1 MNKLKKITLRSVI
14 DEGDIIPQNA
24 MKHIL
29 GGYNDWG
36 NGCSCN
42 GQGSYCI
49 TSDDKKYVCCGWDME
64 TCYNF
69 VKDYFTHGDSQSC
82 GNCA

>member
-29 GGYNDWG
+29 GGYSC
-36 NGCSCN
+36 GCA
-42 GQGSYCI
+42 GSYCVTNNGAI
-49 TSDDKKYVCCGWDME
+49 AICCGDDME
-64 TCYNF
+64 QCYKHVTEF
-69 VKDYFTHGDSQSC
+69 LGREAHSC
-82 GNCA
+82 GNCAG